1 MNPLMMLGN
10 LNNNSIVMKAFGAMM
25 RGENPQTFLK
35 NLANTEP
42 KLQGLDLDNLENTA
56 RSLCEQ
62 NNVNMEELADTI
74 RGFANSNK

>member
-10 LNNNSIVMKAFGAMM
+10 LNNSSIVMKAFGAMM

-35 NLANTEP
+35 NLTNTEP

>member
-1 MNPLMMLGN
+1 MNPIMMLGN
-10 LNNNSIVMKAFGAMM
+10 LSNNPLVMKAFGAMM

>member
-1 MNPLMMLGN
+1 MNPLMTLGN
-10 LNNNSIVMKAFGAMM
+10 NNFVMKALGAMM

-62 NNVNMEELADTI
+62 NSVSMDELADKI
-74 RGFANSNK
+74 RDFAKSNT